1 MCLNFFFF
9 MSFPQSKVAEK
20 GRELKELKDTLALVV
35 REKEKLEGV
44 GDSFHFLFYRL
55 LRSKYSLKRVF
66 PLQFALS
73 HSGLCLICL

>member
-1 MCLNFFFF
+1 
-9 MSFPQSKVAEK
+9 MSFPQSQVAEK

-44 GDSFHFLFYRL
+44 GDSFHFLFYRP

-73 HSGLCLICL
+73 HSALCLICF